1 MSLKI
6 AQVITKEEANEL
18 EVDMKEG
25 QIHVTS
31 FRGLRVLDRHWPC
44 HVVCQKK
51 LPVMLRD
58 VQAVSRTKEE
68 TLFVGG

>member
-1 MSLKI
+1 MPLLSVASVCI
-6 AQVITKEEANEL
+6 
-18 EVDMKEG
+18 
-25 QIHVTS
+25 
-31 FRGLRVLDRHWPC
+31 RVLDRHRPC
-44 HVVCQKK
+44 HVVRKKK